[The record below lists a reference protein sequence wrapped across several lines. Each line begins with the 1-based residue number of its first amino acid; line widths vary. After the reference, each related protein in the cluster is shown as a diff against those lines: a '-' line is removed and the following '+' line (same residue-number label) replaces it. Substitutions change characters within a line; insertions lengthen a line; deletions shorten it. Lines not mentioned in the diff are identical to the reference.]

1 MERTIKPYQELT
13 IADDFMF
20 AIVMSDPEISKPF
33 LEAVLQKKIAR
44 IEVIDSQK
52 DLGDDYDNHGIRLD
66 VYLEDAAGTKYDIE
80 MQTTRQKDLEKR
92 IRYYQS
98 GIDRRML
105 RKSLDYDKLNDSYII
120 FVCLKDYYGAGL
132 AMYERVST
140 IKDAPEAAYEDGSHA
155 IILNASYKTANANPA
170 VLEFLRYAKDTYEG
184 KQFDSTKSQ
193 YLTKIEKVIKIAKQD
208 EGKEKGYMTYALKMH
223 ETFKEGYTDGE
234 ADGLARGKSEMLFS
248 IVASM
253 HAQGTPA
260 EDIARMIGQPLDV
273 VQDIIAKIE
282 AKRA

>member
-120 FVCLKDYYGAGL
+120 HLCMPQGL
-132 AMYERVST
+132 
-140 IKDAPEAAYEDGSHA
+140 
-155 IILNASYKTANANPA
+155 
-170 VLEFLRYAKDTYEG
+170 LRRRLG
-184 KQFDSTKSQ
+184 H
-193 YLTKIEKVIKIAKQD
+193 VR
-208 EGKEKGYMTYALKMH
+208 
-223 ETFKEGYTDGE
+223 
-234 ADGLARGKSEMLFS
+234 ARQ
-248 IVASM
+248 
-253 HAQGTPA
+253 HH
-260 EDIARMIGQPLDV
+260 
-273 VQDIIAKIE
+273 
-282 AKRA
+282 